1 MQMSRVH
8 DMGGQTGFGPIPVSQ
23 DEPGFQADWE
33 ARVAALSTALMRNGT
48 FGGDEFRDAIERLP
62 PADYLAASYYERW
75 LGALELLLAEK
86 KLLPQGA
93 PAAPGAPGGTVAAS
107 GTAAGDG
114 PVASG

>member
-1 MQMSRVH
+1 
-8 DMGGQTGFGPIPVSQ
+8 MGGQTGFGPIPVGQ

-48 FGGDEFRDAIERLP
+48 LDGDEFRDAIERLP

-86 KLLPQGA
+86 KLLPPGA
-93 PAAPGAPGGTVAAS
+93 PAASGAPGETIAAS

>member
-1 MQMSRVH
+1 
-8 DMGGQTGFGPIPVSQ
+8 MGGQTGFGPIPIGQ

-62 PADYLAASYYERW
+62 PAGYLAASYYERW

-86 KLLPQGA
+86 KLLAPGA
-93 PAAPGAPGGTVAAS
+93 PAAPAGTVAAS